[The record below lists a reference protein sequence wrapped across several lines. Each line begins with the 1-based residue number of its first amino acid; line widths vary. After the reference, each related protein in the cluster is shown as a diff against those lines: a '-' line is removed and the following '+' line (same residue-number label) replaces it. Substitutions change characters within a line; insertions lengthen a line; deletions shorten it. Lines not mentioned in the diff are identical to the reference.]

1 MKSSEPEE
9 EIKTQEDLIKL
20 YDQYLVDK
28 LSAQIFDLT
37 LEKPELTNSETL
49 ILQQLDKFDYL
60 RQKQMIREMF

>member
-28 LSAQIFDLT
+28 LSA
-37 LEKPELTNSETL
+37 
-49 ILQQLDKFDYL
+49 
-60 RQKQMIREMF
+60 